1 MLYNLVLLDY
11 ICFLK
16 VLLFT
21 KFFLFLLTFFY
32 KKVLLKNFLFIY
44 VFVFC
49 IIWLIDFYCIF
60 CLYSGGFLGYKLLII
75 IFFHFFSKKVILFY
89 QKVFIILSYYI
100 WLFEDVI
107 IILCDIQCHILCLR
121 WDKPIHKQVW
131 LIIRFTCLCPT
142 CTNITHTHTIIAII
156 RYWGITCDD

>member
-1 MLYNLVLLDY
+1 MDY

-32 KKVLLKNFLFIY
+32 KKVLLQNFLFIY

-75 IFFHFFSKKVILFY
+75 IFVPFLNEFDFFYF
-89 QKVFIILSYYI
+89 
-100 WLFEDVI
+100 
-107 IILCDIQCHILCLR
+107 
-121 WDKPIHKQVW
+121 
-131 LIIRFTCLCPT
+131 
-142 CTNITHTHTIIAII
+142 AII
-156 RYWGITCDD
+156 CVITGMCLGADMALPSSIQADVANETKQKEYRRDLAGAFPSCIRMVARTYLFSSTDWAAANLAIGTRNGEQLTYCRPAR